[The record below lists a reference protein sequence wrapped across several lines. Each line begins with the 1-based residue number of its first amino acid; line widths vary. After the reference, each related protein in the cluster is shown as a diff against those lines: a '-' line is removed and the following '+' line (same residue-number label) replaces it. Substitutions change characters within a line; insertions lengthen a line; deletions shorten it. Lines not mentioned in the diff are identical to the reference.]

1 MSYTNLI
8 QRLYKTNVFSPVKSG
23 LENMLKLNTLLN
35 NPLHNIPIIH
45 VTGTNGKGSVS
56 LKIAKSLRESGVKTG
71 IFTSPHISSF
81 KERIMVNE
89 DQLSEADV
97 EVSWSFTSII
107 AL

>member
-1 MSYTNLI
+1 
-8 QRLYKTNVFSPVKSG
+8 VKSG

-56 LKIAKSLRESGVKTG
+56 LKIAKSLRESGIKTG